1 MAEENENGQEKT
13 EDPTPKRQ
21 RDAREKGQI
30 PRSRELN
37 TLAVMLVGA
46 AALFALGDYMGNRVA
61 AIMEDGLRLERATVF
76 NPSAPQEMIALLFG
90 EGLLAVLPFALIM
103 LVVALLSPV
112 ALGGWICSGKALAPK
127 LEKLNPV
134 KGLKRL
140 FGPQGLMELAKA
152 IAKVTVVGVVGGL
165 MLYAQREGFRDLAG
179 LALGPALGKAADLF
193 FGTFLVLSASL
204 ILIALVDVPFQVWN
218 HTQKI
223 RMTHQ
228 EVKDELKET
237 EGKPEVKSRIRAL
250 QQELAQGRMME
261 NVPKADVVVTN
272 PTHFAVALRY
282 DQLKMKAPRVVAKGT
297 DQVALR
303 IRELAAEHNVPR
315 FEAPLLARALYH
327 TSELEREI
335 PAGLY
340 LAVAQVLAYIYQLRT
355 ATRAGRRPAPPRPE
369 IPEEF
374 MAYARRGRPE
384 GRP

>member
-1 MAEENENGQEKT
+1 MAEESENGQEKT

-21 RDAREKGQI
+21 RDAKEKGQI
-30 PRSRELN
+30 PRSKELN

-46 AALFALGDYMGNRVA
+46 GALFALGDYMGNRVA
-61 AIMEDGLRLERATVF
+61 AIMEDGLRLERGMVF
-76 NPSAPQEMIALLFG
+76 NPNAPQEMLALLFG

-103 LVVALLSPV
+103 LVIALISPV
-112 ALGGWICSGKALAPK
+112 ALGGWIFSGKAIAPK
-127 LEKLNPV
+127 LEKLNPL
-134 KGLKRL
+134 KGLKRI

-152 IAKVTVVGVVGGL
+152 IAKVAVVGVVGGL

-193 FGTFLVLSASL
+193 FGTFLILSASL
-204 ILIALVDVPFQVWN
+204 ILIALVDVPFQIWN

-228 EVKDELKET
+228 EVRDEFKET
-237 EGKPEVKSRIRAL
+237 EGKPEVKSRIRQL

-315 FEAPLLARALYH
+315 FEAPMLARALYH

-355 ATRAGRRPAPPRPE
+355 ATRGRRPAPPKPE

-384 GRP
+384 AGR